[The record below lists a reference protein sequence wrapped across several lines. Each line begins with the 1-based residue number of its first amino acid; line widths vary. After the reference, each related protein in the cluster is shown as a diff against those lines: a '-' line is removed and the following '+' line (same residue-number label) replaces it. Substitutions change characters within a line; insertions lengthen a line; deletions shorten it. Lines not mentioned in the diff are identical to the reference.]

1 MSDFNLEQARFNMI
15 EQQIRPW
22 NMFDQGVLDLMAQ
35 VPREQFV
42 PKKYHNLAFADT
54 EIPLANSQVMMSPKI
69 EARILQALMIH
80 PTDSVLEIGTGSGYF
95 TALLAKSARQ
105 VDSVDIFEDFVESA
119 QAKLD
124 NLNIN
129 NVDLSVGDAINGW
142 HIDNRYD
149 VIILTGSVP
158 ILHPHF
164 QEQLKQG
171 GGLFAI
177 VGEQPVMQAKV
188 INRITEDK
196 IETQTLFETSIIPL
210 LGAPEP
216 ARFVL

>member
-1 MSDFNLEQARFNMI
+1 MPDFNLEQARFNMI

-22 NMFDQGVLDLMAQ
+22 NMFDQRVLDLMAE
-35 VPREQFV
+35 VPRELFV
-42 PKKYHNLAFADT
+42 PEKYHDLAFADT
-54 EIPLANSQVMMSPKI
+54 EIPLANAQVMMSPKI

-80 PTDSVLEIGTGSGYF
+80 PTDNVLEIGTGSGYF

-119 QAKLD
+119 QEKLD

-164 QEQLKQG
+164 QEQLKEG
-171 GGLFAI
+171 GALFAI

-188 INRITEDK
+188 INRITEEK
-196 IETQTLFETSIIPL
+196 IETQILFETSIAAL

>member
-1 MSDFNLEQARFNMI
+1 MPDFNLEQARFNMV

-22 NMFDQGVLDLMAQ
+22 NMFDQRVLDLMAE
-35 VPREQFV
+35 VPRELFV
-42 PKKYHNLAFADT
+42 PEKYHNLAFADT
-54 EIPLANSQVMMSPKI
+54 EIPLANAQVMMSPKI

-80 PTDSVLEIGTGSGYF
+80 PTDNVLEIGTGSGYF

-119 QAKLD
+119 QEKLD

-164 QEQLKQG
+164 QEQLKEG
-171 GGLFAI
+171 GALFAI

-188 INRITEDK
+188 INRITEEK
-196 IETQTLFETSIIPL
+196 IETQTLFETSIAAL
-210 LGAPEP
+210 LGASEP

>member
-1 MSDFNLEQARFNMI
+1 MPDFNLEQARFNMV

-22 NMFDQGVLDLMAQ
+22 NMFDQRVLDLMAE
-35 VPREQFV
+35 VPRELFV
-42 PKKYHNLAFADT
+42 PEKYHDLAFADT
-54 EIPLANSQVMMSPKI
+54 EIPLANAQVMMSPKI

-80 PTDSVLEIGTGSGYF
+80 PTDNVLEIGTGSGYF

-119 QAKLD
+119 QEKLD

-164 QEQLKQG
+164 QEQLKEG
-171 GGLFAI
+171 GALFAI

-188 INRITEDK
+188 INRITEEK
-196 IETQTLFETSIIPL
+196 IETQILFETSIAAL